1 MLKYRMIILK
11 GVTITVTDNALT
23 PMTGTSIRTD
33 NNHDIEKIAKIE
45 EILTRK
51 NTIDQKFDKTMNGA
65 IELHLQTDSI
75 TEIGYH
81 PITPQIEIM
90 AITNQESTELKIERT
105 MITVITGIDT
115 IAMTDIMTE
124 KMIIDDRILHLIPID
139 HQIGTDMTVLTNR
152 GVRHSGRSVSN
163 SRQPFSQEEVKHVKL
178 AVRSAVEM
186 LRPPC

>member
-1 MLKYRMIILK
+1 MLIYRMIILK

-81 PITPQIEIM
+81 LITPQIEIM

-105 MITVITGIDT
+105 MITIITGIDT
-115 IAMTDIMTE
+115 IATIDIMTE
-124 KMIIDDRILHLIPID
+124 KMITDDRILHSTPID
-139 HQIGTDMTVLTNR
+139 H
-152 GVRHSGRSVSN
+152 
-163 SRQPFSQEEVKHVKL
+163 
-178 AVRSAVEM
+178 
-186 LRPPC
+186 